1 MKVFTIKIS
10 ILIDESFNIND
21 CEKGLVINLMVDEW
35 WLFLNEDTIKL
46 IGVFD
51 DIFNVKDF
59 LISLLN

>member
-1 MKVFTIKIS
+1 MKIS
-10 ILIDESFNIND
+10 ILIDESFNIHD
-21 CEKGLVINLMVDEW
+21 CEKGLVVTLMVNEW